1 MRVCQ
6 VLAGNEDGGL
16 EKHTVELSK
25 ELKRRNI
32 YVTIIAHK
40 KFKDEFDGVKFIS
53 FDLTKSRNNI
63 FMLLSLYKILKK
75 ENFDIIH
82 TQANKATSII
92 VKLKYFLNSKI
103 VSTLHSYKKNLSP
116 FYKSDY
122 VITVSKKIGEKLNIK
137 NKTTIYNGIKFQ
149 DISDINLYDKYN
161 IPKDKFIIC
170 SVGRLSFVKRFD
182 ILISSLKYTNNTHFI
197 LVGDGKEEN
206 KLKKLTSSLSLEKSI
221 TFTGALGNSNAK
233 EIIKSSKLFV
243 MTSQKEGFPY
253 TLIETLSC
261 NTPIIS
267 TDVSDIK
274 DIIGSNY
281 LIEHNNIQAIG
292 FKIDEIK
299 NNYEHTDSYFE
310 PIYKESKEKFTTNY
324 MTSKT
329 IDIYKKVLK

>member
-32 YVTIIAHK
+32 DVTIIAHK

-137 NKTTIYNGIKFQ
+137 NKTTIYNGIKFK
-149 DISDINLYDKYN
+149 DISDIIFPKINLSY
-161 IPKDKFIIC
+161 
-170 SVGRLSFVKRFD
+170 VL
-182 ILISSLKYTNNTHFI
+182 
-197 LVGDGKEEN
+197 
-206 KLKKLTSSLSLEKSI
+206 LE
-221 TFTGALGNSNAK
+221 
-233 EIIKSSKLFV
+233 
-243 MTSQKEGFPY
+243 
-253 TLIETLSC
+253 
-261 NTPIIS
+261 
-267 TDVSDIK
+267 D
-274 DIIGSNY
+274 
-281 LIEHNNIQAIG
+281 
-292 FKIDEIK
+292 
-299 NNYEHTDSYFE
+299 
-310 PIYKESKEKFTTNY
+310 
-324 MTSKT
+324 
-329 IDIYKKVLK
+329 